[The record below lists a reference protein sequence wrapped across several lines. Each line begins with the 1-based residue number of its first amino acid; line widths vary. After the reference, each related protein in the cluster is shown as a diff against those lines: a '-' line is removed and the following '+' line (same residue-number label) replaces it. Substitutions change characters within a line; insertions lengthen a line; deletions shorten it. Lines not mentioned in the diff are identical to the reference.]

1 MKSFF
6 FTLLLFGLMLSAIWL
21 IAVYLDRLTAEMLIT
36 LDSLPDGTTSAAIP
50 RAEKLYL
57 QWQKARDR
65 VALSVCR
72 TKIDRID
79 DALAA
84 LRVYF
89 EQRKTADYLAAR
101 EALRICILDLREDG
115 FSPK

>member
-6 FTLLLFGLMLSAIWL
+6 FTLLLFVLMLSAIWL
-21 IAVYLDRLTAEMLIT
+21 NAVYLDRLTEEMLLT
-36 LDSLPDGTTSAAIP
+36 LDSLPNGTAAAAIP

-65 VALSVCR
+65 VTLSVCR
-72 TKIDRID
+72 TKIDRVD
-79 DALAA
+79 DALVAM
-84 LRVYF
+84 RVYF

-101 EALRICILDLREDG
+101 ETLRGCIVNLRE
-115 FSPK
+115 